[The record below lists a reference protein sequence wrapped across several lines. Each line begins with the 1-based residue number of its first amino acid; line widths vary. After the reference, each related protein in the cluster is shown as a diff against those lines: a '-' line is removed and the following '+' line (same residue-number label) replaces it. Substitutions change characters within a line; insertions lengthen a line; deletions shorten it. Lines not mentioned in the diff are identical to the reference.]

1 MSGSDFNKSIRQFKL
16 TNGDEIVCDVVEWPD
31 VDDDHNG
38 LIVRNAYKIYMLNT
52 LTPTENR
59 YYQFRPWLIYQDNKE
74 YFQVLNA
81 DHIIA
86 EATPADELLVH
97 YYKIVNNIDD
107 DNLEEKIDKL
117 KEILNEFM
125 SDSDSGNLIKFP
137 GKKLH

>member
-1 MSGSDFNKSIRQFKL
+1 
-16 TNGDEIVCDVVEWPD
+16 
-31 VDDDHNG
+31 
-38 LIVRNAYKIYMLNT
+38 MLNT

-137 GKKLH
+137 GKGNLH